1 MSMDV
6 LVEKKLDEETNH
18 AWHTLT
24 VSQTFEKLK
33 SSPSGLAVTEAER
46 RLTEFGPN
54 ELQASGRISPWSIL
68 LEQFKNVL
76 IVILLFATALSAFL
90 GHGVEAIAII
100 VIVLFAVILG
110 FVQEFRAERAIEALR
125 EMAAPNATV
134 IRDGRERRTSAREL
148 VPGDLI
154 LLATGDKVPADV
166 RLAEAVNLKTVEAPL
181 TGESIPVQKH
191 ARLLKDEQLSTGDR
205 KNLAYAGTVVSYG
218 RGRAVVFAT
227 GMSTEFG
234 KIARMLENVETAK
247 TPLQQN
253 LNRVGKTLARVSIV
267 VVIIIV
273 ALGMFRGQPFVE
285 MLIFG
290 VALAVA
296 VVPEAL
302 PAVVTISLCPRRQED
317 GQTQRARASTA
328 RGRNT
333 WKTSVSVL
341 TRQGR

>member
-6 LVEKKLDEETNH
+6 LVEKKLDAETNH

-100 VIVLFAVILG
+100 VIVLCAVILG

-125 EMAAPNATV
+125 EIAAPNATV
-134 IRDGRERRTSAREL
+134 IRDGRERRTSAREF

-154 LLATGDKVPADV
+154 LLATGDKVPC
-166 RLAEAVNLKTVEAPL
+166 RCK
-181 TGESIPVQKH
+181 
-191 ARLLKDEQLSTGDR
+191 AR
-205 KNLAYAGTVVSYG
+205 
-218 RGRAVVFAT
+218 RGR
-227 GMSTEFG
+227 
-234 KIARMLENVETAK
+234 
-247 TPLQQN
+247 
-253 LNRVGKTLARVSIV
+253 
-267 VVIIIV
+267 
-273 ALGMFRGQPFVE
+273 
-285 MLIFG
+285 
-290 VALAVA
+290 
-296 VVPEAL
+296 
-302 PAVVTISLCPRRQED
+302 
-317 GQTQRARASTA
+317 
-328 RGRNT
+328 
-333 WKTSVSVL
+333 
-341 TRQGR
+341 